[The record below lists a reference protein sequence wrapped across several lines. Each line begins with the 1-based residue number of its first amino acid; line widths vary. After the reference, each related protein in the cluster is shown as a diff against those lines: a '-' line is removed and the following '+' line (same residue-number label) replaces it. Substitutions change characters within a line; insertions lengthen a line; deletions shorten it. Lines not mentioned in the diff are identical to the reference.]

1 MNTTTTG
8 RAIAALEKKR
18 RARQERWKTTC
29 AQELN
34 NRARREKRAKA
45 VEVYLEICAVL
56 ADEMPAGYL
65 RDVYRHNAYW
75 VLRDLRRAIK

>member
-1 MNTTTTG
+1 MA
-8 RAIAALEKKR
+8 RAFFY
-18 RARQERWKTTC
+18 
-29 AQELN
+29 
-34 NRARREKRAKA
+34 ARREKRAKA